1 MSTFREFADNIATQ
15 IVGSTPKYLRQDQIP
30 TQELDTLTAQIKEE
44 LKDRLEKA
52 PEHAREKM
60 VKGKMGSYLQEIVL
74 PKMAYVLSNSGT
86 PVEQY
91 WKEVEEELNRKITI
105 TNTYLWSCK

>member
-1 MSTFREFADNIATQ
+1 
-15 IVGSTPKYLRQDQIP
+15 
-30 TQELDTLTAQIKEE
+30 
-44 LKDRLEKA
+44 
-52 PEHAREKM
+52 M